1 MQDRKQLLLVMIST
15 FRYLL
20 CAVFSAPRLRL
31 LHLDWLV
38 SPPRRIGLQAYSA
51 VEHHVSRAE
60 SAGSNASQTGF
71 FVRRYF
77 SAPVSTCSYGKVLA
91 YLIEQFC

>member
-1 MQDRKQLLLVMIST
+1 VQVLKYLARYTHRVAISNQRLVSLSDGEVT
-15 FRYLL
+15 FRWKDYANGN
-20 CAVFSAPRLRL
+20 AVKEMT
-31 LHLDWLV
+31 LDV
-38 SPPRRIGLQAYSA
+38 R
-51 VEHHVSRAE
+51 E
-60 SAGSNASQTGF
+60 NASQTGF